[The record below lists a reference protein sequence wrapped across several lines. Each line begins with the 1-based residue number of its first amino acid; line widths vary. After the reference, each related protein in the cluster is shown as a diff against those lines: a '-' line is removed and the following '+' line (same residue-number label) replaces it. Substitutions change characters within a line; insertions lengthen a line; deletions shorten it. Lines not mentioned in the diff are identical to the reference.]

1 MRWLWLT
8 LADPEPATNGQ
19 YLYSSGL
26 IRSVA
31 AAGIELDV
39 LALARED
46 GRHTHGEQ
54 AGGQRWWLTERLPRS
69 RWLVALSH
77 LPAQVARAKTR
88 ALQQLL
94 HQRLEA
100 GPWDA
105 VVFDSY
111 CHAWAFAA
119 VQQHARRSSSPPIL
133 VYLSHNH
140 ESGIAWKI
148 VGDESR
154 PIKRQVKR
162 LDALKVTRLER
173 RLTRGVDLV
182 TSNSPEDCSAFC
194 RIARDKTAV
203 FLPPGYDGEHVVTR
217 RISDALPRRAIIVGS
232 FDWLPKRASLEQFLG
247 VADPMFATAG
257 VELYVV
263 GSARKSLLDRLRQRG
278 SA

>member
-88 ALQQLL
+88 PL
-94 HQRLEA
+94 HQFLPQRLHA
-100 GPWDA
+100 SPCA
-105 VVFDSY
+105 AASSYTY
-111 CHAWAFAA
+111 CH
-119 VQQHARRSSSPPIL
+119 
-133 VYLSHNH
+133 
-140 ESGIAWKI
+140 
-148 VGDESR
+148 
-154 PIKRQVKR
+154 
-162 LDALKVTRLER
+162 
-173 RLTRGVDLV
+173 
-182 TSNSPEDCSAFC
+182 
-194 RIARDKTAV
+194 
-203 FLPPGYDGEHVVTR
+203 
-217 RISDALPRRAIIVGS
+217 
-232 FDWLPKRASLEQFLG
+232 
-247 VADPMFATAG
+247 
-257 VELYVV
+257 
-263 GSARKSLLDRLRQRG
+263 
-278 SA
+278 